1 MLIPKLLARGLSR
14 VLNAT
19 RAEGATVLGGTH
31 RYVIFS
37 DHHKGGGTGAD
48 DFTLSKGTYL
58 RALDHY
64 YGQDFQLII
73 LGDGEELW
81 EEPIERVVQTHG
93 DVLRSEARFHEQ
105 GRYLRIFG
113 NHDSNWASAG
123 QVKKHLHP
131 FFPGLEVK
139 EGILFQYND
148 PDAESSGQLFLVHG
162 HQGTLDSEFFAPIS
176 RVIVRA
182 VWRTFQILIRYA
194 GTTPAKDA
202 GLRGKHDTLMYQ
214 WASKQGKL
222 LLIAGHTH
230 RSIWSSRTLLETKL
244 AELDALQMANEI
256 TPIPDYRARRA
267 ALREEIRR
275 LIAED
280 PLRDD
285 SIKTRGCYFNDGCCS
300 YNSGEVTAYELVD
313 GQLRLVRW
321 ARDGSAA
328 ELLGGDRLAN
338 IFFSL

>member
-1 MLIPKLLARGLSR
+1 MLIPALLARGLSR
-14 VLNAT
+14 VLNAS
-19 RAEGATVLGGTH
+19 RAEGAALLAENH

-48 DFTLSKGTYL
+48 DFMFSKQTYG

-64 YGQDFQLII
+64 FEQGYTLII

-81 EEPIERVVQTHG
+81 EEPIERVLETHG
-93 DVLRSEARFHEQ
+93 DLLANEARFHEQ
-105 GRYLRIFG
+105 GRYLRVFG

-131 FFPGLEVK
+131 IFPDLEVK
-139 EGILFQYND
+139 EGLLFQYND
-148 PDAESSGQLFLVHG
+148 PDPGSSGELFLVHG

-182 VWRTFQILIRYA
+182 VWRTFQILFRYA
-194 GTTPAKDA
+194 GTTPAKSA
-202 GLRGKHDTLMYQ
+202 RLRGKHDTLMYQ
-214 WASKQGKL
+214 WASEQGKL

-230 RSIWSSRTLLETKL
+230 RAIWSSRTLLERKL
-244 AELDALQMANEI
+244 AELDALQMANEL
-256 TPIPDYRARRA
+256 TPLPDYRARRA

-275 LIAED
+275 LMAED
-280 PLRDD
+280 KLSHD
-285 SIKTRGCYFNDGCCS
+285 SVKTKGCYFNDGCCS
-300 YNSGEVTAYELVD
+300 FSDGEVTAYELED

-321 ARDGSAA
+321 AKDG
-328 ELLGGDRLAN
+328 EGPEQLGADRLAN
-338 IFFSL
+338 IFFAL